1 MAQAEEK
8 IGKLIPAALRRR
20 YSSRGVSAGTDT
32 TVVHLINA
40 PRRLPA
46 TPIERRLFA
55 SLEAGPVPFTALV
68 QRVADELY
76 AEELRQGGAVV
87 DIGLFGSR
95 LFNRDVMQELDAA
108 NGILWE
114 IKHGRQ
120 NA

>member
-1 MAQAEEK
+1 MTKAEEK
-8 IGKLIPAALRRR
+8 IGTLIPAALR
-20 YSSRGVSAGTDT
+20 YLYGRGVGAETSAP
-32 TVVHLINA
+32 VVHLINA
-40 PRRLPA
+40 PRRSPA

-55 SLEAGPVPFTALV
+55 LLGAGPVPFTALV

-87 DIGLFGSR
+87 DIGLFGSS
-95 LFNRDVMQELDAA
+95 LFSRDIVRELDAA

-114 IKHGRQ
+114 IKRGRQ